1 MTKTDAALY
10 HAVNLIWN
18 AVQTMSIKIKRD
30 LRTADLDDCIE
41 TDLLAA
47 HKALTEYRTL
57 LRENKA

>member
-18 AVQTMSIKIKRD
+18 AVSTIAIKIKAD
-30 LRTADLDDCIE
+30 RTADLDDCID